1 MSGYL
6 LVVCLL
12 IVLACL
18 VLALDM
24 KLGHWSE
31 EFMSD
36 FTLGSDTKGNKV
48 LFLDINLPRKGRQR
62 LKVDFVGQ
70 KLDYSI
76 LNQRVLWVSFFQGR
90 LTGLIYGSKLVIGD
104 EEIVLRPI

>member
-1 MSGYL
+1 MTGYL
-6 LVVCLL
+6 LIACAL
-12 IVLACL
+12 IVLVCL

-24 KLGHWSE
+24 KFGQWSE

-36 FTLGSDTKGNKV
+36 FTLGADDKGNKF
-48 LFLDINLPRKGRQR
+48 LYLDINLPRKGHQR
-62 LKVDFVGQ
+62 LKVGFVDQ
-70 KLDYSI
+70 MLDYSI
-76 LNQRVLWVSFFQGR
+76 LEQKVLWVSFFRGR